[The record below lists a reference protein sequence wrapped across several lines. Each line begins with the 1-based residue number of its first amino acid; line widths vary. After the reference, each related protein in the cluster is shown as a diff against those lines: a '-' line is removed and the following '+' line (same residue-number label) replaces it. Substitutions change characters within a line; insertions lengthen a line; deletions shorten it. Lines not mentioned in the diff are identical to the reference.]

1 MYMANKNHEIG
12 MLICMIEGRIDKRR
26 INETQCRSRFN
37 LTKETQ
43 KKGDFFFICGIWWFF
58 FSKSL
63 EDLVFLRD
71 I

>member
-37 LTKETQ
+37 LTKET
-43 KKGDFFFICGIWWFF
+43 KKRGIFFSFVGFGGFFFQNHL
-58 FSKSL
+58 KT
-63 EDLVFLRD
+63 
-71 I
+71 

>member
-43 KKGDFFFICGIWWFF
+43 KKGDFFFHLWDLVGFF
-58 FSKSL
+58 FQNHLKT
-63 EDLVFLRD
+63 
-71 I
+71 

>member
-37 LTKETQ
+37 LTKET
-43 KKGDFFFICGIWWFF
+43 KKRGIFFHLWDLVGF